1 MRSRTNR
8 AVLAATISLAAALLA
23 APAAFGSTVT
33 VNENTVRVLESG
45 NERNDIAVSY
55 DAGADLYTVIDRVA
69 TLTPSGACAG
79 VDANTATCPG
89 AGITRIRVD
98 VADRDDSITL
108 DDATI
113 PASITELL
121 DGGPG
126 NDLINGANGPG
137 SLQGGSGNDQI
148 SGRGTLSGESGNDT
162 VTGSPLADTVRGG
175 TGRDFV
181 DGGDGADDLAGGGG
195 ADTLLYP
202 TGRASPVFVTVGSQ
216 NHNDGGA
223 EDQTGSGRDTVHGD
237 IEVLVGTVANDVLI
251 GDSSGES
258 MFGGPGADLLIGNRG
273 NDSLFGMDG
282 DDLISGG
289 EGRDTE
295 RGALGD
301 DRLQGGPDGDRLAGG
316 PGNDF
321 MKGKRGSDVM
331 KGKKGIDRIRAK
343 DGLRDVKISCGPG
356 PNRLEKATRDRRLDP
371 RARSC

>member
-8 AVLAATISLAAALLA
+8 AVPAATISVAAVLLA

-137 SLQGGSGNDQI
+137 AFRAARETTRS
-148 SGRGTLSGESGNDT
+148 
-162 VTGSPLADTVRGG
+162 A
-175 TGRDFV
+175 
-181 DGGDGADDLAGGGG
+181 AGG
-195 ADTLLYP
+195 
-202 TGRASPVFVTVGSQ
+202 R
-216 NHNDGGA
+216 
-223 EDQTGSGRDTVHGD
+223 
-237 IEVLVGTVANDVLI
+237 
-251 GDSSGES
+251 
-258 MFGGPGADLLIGNRG
+258 
-273 NDSLFGMDG
+273 
-282 DDLISGG
+282 
-289 EGRDTE
+289 
-295 RGALGD
+295 
-301 DRLQGGPDGDRLAGG
+301 
-316 PGNDF
+316 
-321 MKGKRGSDVM
+321 
-331 KGKKGIDRIRAK
+331 
-343 DGLRDVKISCGPG
+343 
-356 PNRLEKATRDRRLDP
+356 
-371 RARSC
+371 